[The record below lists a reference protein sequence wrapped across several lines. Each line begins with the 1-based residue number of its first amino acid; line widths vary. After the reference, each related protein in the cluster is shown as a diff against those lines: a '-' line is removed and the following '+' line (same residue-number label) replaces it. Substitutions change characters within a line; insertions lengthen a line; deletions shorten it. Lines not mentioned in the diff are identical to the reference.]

1 VLQVRESHD
10 STVLLTTHD
19 MDEAD
24 KVCDRVAIIDR
35 GRFVA
40 LDTPEGL
47 KRMVARE
54 GHTATL
60 EDVFIEL
67 TGRDWEE
74 EE

>member
-1 VLQVRESHD
+1 
-10 STVLLTTHD
+10 VLLTTHD
-19 MDEAD
+19 MEEAD

-40 LDTPEGL
+40 LDTPEAL
-47 KRMVARE
+47 KQKVAGEDGR
-54 GHTATL
+54 TATL
-60 EDVFIEL
+60 EDVFMEL